1 MVSIKKLSRI
11 TCIIN
16 RGLTPSI
23 VKTLNSIGIIN
34 LQLATA
40 RTLKQREKKGRFG
53 IGSEM
58 MFIEDPAD
66 IISFLVPPEQEKAAL
81 NPFADNGGRSTP
93 GRAMVFSKEVQLLK
107 AHILCH
113 ENNVDSNLED
123 KILGMR
129 TDLTGICCIVQRGE
143 GNHVARVAL
152 DTGTCVPGITFGH
165 GTGVRDKLG
174 LLRITIPAE
183 KEVINLIASSHDAEA
198 VMDMMIDVG
207 KLDQPG
213 KGFIYLHPIAAGIA
227 NMKVT
232 LGIPKHAASMEQ
244 IISEVDKIRG
254 NTTWRR
260 RTAADNMVDSKY
272 KRSFLENLTNLIFTC
287 NEGRGEELVKI
298 AMQVGAAGATIIKLR
313 NHHPKD
319 SELSAISP
327 AREECHMVV
336 GERLILNIVDA
347 LEKEGGFDDK
357 THGQLLTHPIPKA
370 CTYLGA

>member
-1 MVSIKKLSRI
+1 MDSIKKLNRI

-23 VKTLNSIGIIN
+23 LESLNSIGIIN
-34 LQLATA
+34 LQIESA

-58 MFIEDPAD
+58 MLIEDPAD
-66 IISFLVPPEQEKAAL
+66 IISFLVPPEQAKVAL
-81 NPFADNGGRSTP
+81 NPITDSGGSSTP
-93 GRAMVFSKEVQLLK
+93 GRAMVFSEEVQLLK
-107 AHILCH
+107 AHNLCH
-113 ENNVDSNLED
+113 ENSVNSNLED
-123 KILGMR
+123 KNLGLR

-143 GNHVARVAL
+143 GNLVARVAL

-213 KGFIYLHPIAAGIA
+213 KGFIYLHPIAEGIA

-232 LGIPKHAASMEQ
+232 LGISKHVASMEQ

-254 NTTWRR
+254 DTTWRR
-260 RTAADNMVDSKY
+260 RTAADNEIDSKH
-272 KRSFLENLTNLIFTC
+272 KRPFLENLTNLIFTC
-287 NEGRGEELVKI
+287 NDGRGEELVKI

-319 SELSAISP
+319 SELNAISF
-327 AREECHMVV
+327 AREECRMFVD
-336 GERLILNIVDA
+336 ESQILNIMDA